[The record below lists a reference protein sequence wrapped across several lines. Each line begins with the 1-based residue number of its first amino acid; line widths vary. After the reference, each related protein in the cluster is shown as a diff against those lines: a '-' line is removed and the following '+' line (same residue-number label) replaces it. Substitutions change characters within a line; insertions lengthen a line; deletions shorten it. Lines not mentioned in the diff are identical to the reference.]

1 MLVKFIA
8 LKFALYLLAEI
19 SLYKVNGE
27 KVKRYNNYYNTYIP
41 GNFTGGNF
49 FNNFATAEPTIDG
62 SFNILS
68 YNVGGLPAIISS
80 SSPAEYTHQISPKLN
95 NYDIVNVQED
105 FGYNDEL
112 TSSIDFPYQ
121 TEFSGNVPLG
131 DGLMTFSKFPLCVST
146 RVAWKDTHGFITNG
160 ADQMIPKG
168 FLYSSVEIK
177 PGYFIDIYNL
187 HTDADTDEGSLAA
200 RRSNMAQLAEYINE
214 RSAGKAVI
222 VFGDTNS
229 RYTREG
235 DNFDESLL
243 IPCNLKDAWVQ
254 NVKGG
259 IAPTKG
265 ESLMVDQL
273 GQQGEVVDKIWF
285 RSGRNIEIN
294 AATFE
299 LLQTEFTDING
310 NQLSD
315 HYPIT
320 ARIDYKLKSNFQ
332 TTDTF
337 GGAGG
342 QGFSFLDKVSENR
355 LPISISIASGDRI
368 DRVGFTYEGIG
379 PVFAGGE
386 GGTEKTYMFKEGEY
400 ITSMIVCKATK
411 TLTSTNRISY
421 IKIVTNFGTELTSGR
436 EFNDDAMVFNA
447 PEGYAITGFIG
458 SAKDEI
464 DRLGCIYQKL

>member
-1 MLVKFIA
+1 A
-8 LKFALYLLAEI
+8 
-19 SLYKVNGE
+19 
-27 KVKRYNNYYNTYIP
+27 
-41 GNFTGGNF
+41 
-49 FNNFATAEPTIDG
+49 AEPAVDG
-62 SFNILS
+62 SFTILS

-95 NYDIVNVQED
+95 KYDIVNVQED

-112 TSSIDFPYQ
+112 TSAIQFPYK
-121 TEFSGNVPLG
+121 TDFSGNVPFG

-146 RVAWKDTHGFITNG
+146 RVAWKDTHGFITDG

-168 FLYSSVEIK
+168 FLYSSIEIK

-200 RRSNMAQLAEYINE
+200 RRSNMAQLAEYINN

-235 DNFDESLL
+235 DNFDETVL
-243 IPCNLKDAWVQ
+243 IPCNLKDAWIQ
-254 NVKGG
+254 NVMGGVAPVKGD
-259 IAPTKG
+259 
-265 ESLMVDQL
+265 SLMVDQL
-273 GQQGEVVDKIWF
+273 GQKGEVVDKIWF
-285 RSGRNIEIN
+285 RSGRNIDIN

-299 LLQTEFTDING
+299 LLQTEFTDANG

-320 ARIDYKLKSNFQ
+320 SRIDYKLKDTFL

-337 GGAGG
+337 GGSGG
-342 QGFSFLDKVSENR
+342 QGFSFLDKVSENK
-355 LPISISIASGDRI
+355 LPLSITIASGDRI
-368 DRVGFTYEGIG
+368 DKVGFTYETG
-379 PVFAGGE
+379 PVFAGGN
-386 GGTEKTYMFKEGEY
+386 GGKEETYIFKEGEY
-400 ITSMIVCKATK
+400 ITSMTVCKATK
-411 TLTSTNRISY
+411 NFTSSNRVSY
-421 IKIVTNFGTELTSGR
+421 IKIVTNFGTEITAGR
-436 EFNDDAMVFNA
+436 EYNNDATVFNA

-458 SAKDEI
+458 SAEDEI